1 MKFPI
6 KTIRKSAQI
15 TAFPKNSLEVSKLV
29 KFSNKYKFHILPI
42 GGETNR
48 VDGTKP
54 QFEKTILIDFKKMNR
69 IEEVDTD
76 NFIITA
82 QSGTLLKTIQKA
94 ANNKKLLFPVNVAPS
109 DKCTIGGNISTN
121 VGGLQT
127 LRYGNIEDHINGLE
141 VVLSDGTILNFLNK
155 LKKDN
160 FGPKLWKL
168 FCGSEGVFGII
179 TRASL
184 KLIPKKKIQF
194 YIFNTNK

>member
-6 KTIRKSAQI
+6 KTIKRNNQI
-15 TAFPKNSLEVSKLV
+15 VALPKNTSEVSKLV
-29 KFSNKYKFHILPI
+29 KFSKKIKYHILPI

-94 ANNKKLLFPVNVAPS
+94 ANNKKPVS
-109 DKCTIGGNISTN
+109 YTH
-121 VGGLQT
+121 LT
-127 LRYGNIEDHINGLE
+127 LPTKRI
-141 VVLSDGTILNFLNK
+141 V
-155 LKKDN
+155 
-160 FGPKLWKL
+160 
-168 FCGSEGVFGII
+168 
-179 TRASL
+179 
-184 KLIPKKKIQF
+184 
-194 YIFNTNK
+194 